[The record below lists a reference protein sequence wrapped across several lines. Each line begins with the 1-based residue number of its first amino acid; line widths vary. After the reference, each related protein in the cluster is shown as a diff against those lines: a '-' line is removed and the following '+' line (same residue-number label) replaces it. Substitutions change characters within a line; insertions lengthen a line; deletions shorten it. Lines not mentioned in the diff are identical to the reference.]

1 MEGPQKGQR
10 EIWADGW
17 TDGKMCGRNDIRKDI
32 KKYVQSKDTF
42 RLKQS
47 GLLVLV
53 KTLSEFISLISS
65 VVLKLCMYIFEQTLI
80 NS

>member
-1 MEGPQKGQR
+1 MG
-10 EIWADGW
+10 GW
-17 TDGKMCGRNDIRKDI
+17 KDRRKDV
-32 KKYVQSKDTF
+32 KKNVQSKDTF

-65 VVLKLCMYIFEQTLI
+65 VVLKLCMYIFEQSLI
-80 NS
+80 NNQKRTSW

>member
-10 EIWADGW
+10 EIWADGR
-17 TDGKMCGRNDIRKDI
+17 TDGKMCGRNDIRKDV

-53 KTLSEFISLISS
+53 KNCQNLFH
-65 VVLKLCMYIFEQTLI
+65 
-80 NS
+80 